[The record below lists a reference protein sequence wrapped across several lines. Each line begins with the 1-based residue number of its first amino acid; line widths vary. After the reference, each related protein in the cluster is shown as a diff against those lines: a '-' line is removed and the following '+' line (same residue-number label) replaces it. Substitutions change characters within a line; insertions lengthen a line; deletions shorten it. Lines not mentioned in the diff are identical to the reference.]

1 MVKGSKPVAAIFGG
15 SFDPPHRGHQRIVQ
29 EASQLPDIDRLL
41 IVPAYL
47 NPFKESSLASA
58 KQRLQWCHA
67 LFDEI
72 PKTSVEP
79 YEVDQG
85 RSVTTWESVNH
96 FDKTVE
102 VRYLIIGADNLS
114 TLQEWHNFD
123 ALNQKI
129 TWLIATREGYDLKM
143 DGLRSWQILKID
155 APASSTQI
163 RQTCDTRHVDPKIE
177 TTVKQT
183 LHTKTKENSS

>member
-29 EASQLPDIDRLL
+29 EASALPQIDRLL

-47 NPFKESSLASA
+47 NPFKQTSLAPA
-58 KQRLQWCHA
+58 AQRLRWCHA
-67 LFDEI
+67 LFDGI
-72 PKTSVEP
+72 PKVSVES

-96 FDKTVE
+96 FDKMYD

-114 TLQEWHNFD
+114 TLPQWHNFE
-123 ALNQKI
+123 ALNRKI
-129 TWLIATREGYDLKM
+129 TWLIATRKGHDLQTEKL
-143 DGLRSWQILKID
+143 GSWQLLEID
-155 APASSTQI
+155 APVSSTEI
-163 RQTCDTRHVDPKIE
+163 RQSGDINLVDPKIQD
-177 TTVKQT
+177 TVKRI
-183 LHTKTKENSS
+183 LHTKTKDKIL